1 MEIIFTTAFKDI
13 HRSKWNHYQR
23 TNADY
28 YNDFYKLAE
37 NIHYKLIVYLEKGVK
52 ETMKQFDNILFVE
65 INEVDT
71 FYDKYLE
78 RDKEIIESESY
89 KDKIPMHRKFNPEHV
104 YAEYNLINN
113 SKINFVKHTKM
124 LFPNYEYYAWID
136 FGTFNR
142 NIENIP
148 KNINIKLLPS
158 KITYNCFTWLDNAT
172 RPDPI
177 DMLASDVIYFQ
188 GSTFIVHNEYVNLF
202 HDLWEKKLVEF
213 QEKNITDDDQN
224 VVLQIYFDN
233 PMLFNKVYTN
243 NWYSLY
249 KDTLNQKI

>member
-13 HRSKWNHYQR
+13 HRSQWNHYKR
-23 TNADY
+23 TNANY
-28 YNDFYKLAE
+28 YDDFYKLAK
-37 NIHYKLIVYLEKGVK
+37 NIHYKLIVYV
-52 ETMKQFDNILFVE
+52 ETDEPKINDNIIFVK

-78 RDKEIIESESY
+78 KEKEIIESENY
-89 KDKIPMHRKFNPEHV
+89 KNKIPNHRKFNPEHV

-113 SKINFVKHTKM
+113 SKINFVKHTKK
-124 LFPNYEYYAWID
+124 LFPNYQYYAWID

-142 NIENIP
+142 NVENIP
-148 KNINIKLLPS
+148 KNINFELLVP
-158 KITYNCFTWLDNAT
+158 KITYNCFTCLSTN
-172 RPDPI
+172 RPDPN

-202 HDLWEKKLVEF
+202 HDLWEKKLLEF

-233 PMLFNKVYTN
+233 PTLFNKVYTN
-243 NWYSLY
+243 QWYTLY
-249 KDTLNQKI
+249 KDTLNIKE

>member
-13 HRSKWNHYQR
+13 HRSQWNYFQR
-23 TNADY
+23 TNANY
-28 YNDFYKLAE
+28 YDDFYKLAK
-37 NIHYKLIVYLEKGVK
+37 NINYKLIVYVETDETSLNENIIFVK
-52 ETMKQFDNILFVE
+52 

-78 RDKEIIESESY
+78 REKEIIESENY
-89 KDKIPMHRKFNPEHV
+89 KNKIPNHRKVNPEHV

-113 SKINFVKHTKM
+113 SKINFVKHTKK
-124 LFPNYEYYAWID
+124 LFPNYQYYAWID

-142 NIENIP
+142 NVENIP
-148 KNINIKLLPS
+148 KNINFELLVP
-158 KITYNCFTWLDNAT
+158 KITYNCFNCLSTT
-172 RPDPI
+172 RPDPN

-202 HDLWEKKLVEF
+202 HDLWEKKLLEF

-233 PMLFNKVYTN
+233 PTLFNKVYTN
-243 NWYSLY
+243 HWYTLY
-249 KDTLNQKI
+249 KDTLNIKEYV